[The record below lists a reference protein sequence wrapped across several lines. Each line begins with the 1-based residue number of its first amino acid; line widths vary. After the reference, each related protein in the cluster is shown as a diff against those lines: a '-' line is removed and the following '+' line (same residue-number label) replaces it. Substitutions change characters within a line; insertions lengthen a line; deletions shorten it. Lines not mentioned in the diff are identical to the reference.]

1 MYWCSY
7 QCCSGGQSRGEYSS
21 LCDTSHT
28 PARGVMR
35 IVPDRSAAT
44 LLPIIQQHVRSGTI
58 VHSDEWAA
66 YNHVQHL
73 PSVGQ
78 HGVGNH
84 SLHFVD
90 PATSVQTQ
98 HAESY
103 WNRVK
108 MKFKRMKGVHETRL
122 PSYLVPGRAYDVME
136 VPLPQLWQV
145 CVRTL
150 LSGTPFRIPRCTIC
164 WSTSLTVFVFVF
176 STGFF

>member
-1 MYWCSY
+1 MN
-7 QCCSGGQSRGEYSS
+7 G
-21 LCDTSHT
+21 
-28 PARGVMR
+28 
-35 IVPDRSAAT
+35 
-44 LLPIIQQHVRSGTI
+44 
-58 VHSDEWAA
+58 AA

-136 VPLPQLWQV
+136 VPIPQLWQV
-145 CVRTL
+145 GVRTL
-150 LSGTPFRIPRCTIC
+150 LSGTPFRIPIDPRPLYNTCV
-164 WSTSLTVFVFVF
+164 S
-176 STGFF
+176 

>member
-1 MYWCSY
+1 MF
-7 QCCSGGQSRGEYSS
+7 
-21 LCDTSHT
+21 
-28 PARGVMR
+28 A
-35 IVPDRSAAT
+35 
-44 LLPIIQQHVRSGTI
+44 
-58 VHSDEWAA
+58 
-66 YNHVQHL
+66 
-73 PSVGQ
+73 VGQ
-78 HGVGNH
+78 LFTAMNGQHTTVSNTYHLLDSMELGITC

-108 MKFKRMKGVHETRL
+108 MKFKRMIGVHETRL

-150 LSGTPFRIPRCTIC
+150 LSGTTFRIPRCTIC
-164 WSTSLTVFVFVF
+164 WSTSLTVFVYVF
-176 STGFF
+176 STGFFKNHQH